1 MEERAMRSSTRS
13 DRPRR
18 STAALIVLTLTVA
31 SLAVACGSGAAA
43 PNSAR
48 GGVSEA
54 AGGPVAAASAGP
66 ASAPEDNG
74 SGSGGGTSSGSG
86 GNAVGVFN
94 DAKIVRTG
102 SLQLTVDNVA
112 RALTGARDAIRGL
125 GGYIGASQQE
135 QNGDQTLASVTYR
148 IPVGRWEEALDA
160 VRALGTEVG
169 EKTDAT
175 EVTGQVV
182 DLAARI
188 RNLKASEA
196 ALVGYAA
203 GAPKV
208 ADLLEIQAR
217 LTDTRGQIEQ
227 LTAQQTQ
234 LEDQVAMA
242 TLTVTFGTEVVAVI
256 ETAQRWDP
264 ATEVDR
270 ATATLIAVGQALASI
285 AIVFVIVW
293 LPLILGVL
301 LIAAIVLALTRRL
314 GFSRPTRMPP
324 LSPPPTSAEL

>member
-1 MEERAMRSSTRS
+1 MRSSPRDRRADRS
-13 DRPRR
+13 V
-18 STAALIVLTLTVA
+18 AALIVLTLTLA
-31 SLAVACGSGAAA
+31 SLAVACGGAASAPNRAATGGGAAA
-43 PNSAR
+43 PA
-48 GGVSEA
+48 
-54 AGGPVAAASAGP
+54 AAASAGP
-66 ASAPEDNG
+66 AQPPDDGSSAGGGG
-74 SGSGGGTSSGSG
+74 SGSAAG
-86 GNAVGVFN
+86 GNTVAIFN
-94 DAKIVRTG
+94 DAKIIRTG

-112 RALTGARDAIRGL
+112 RALTSARDAIRGL

-135 QNGDQTLASVTYR
+135 GNDKQTVASVTYR

-160 VRALGTEVG
+160 IRALGTEVA
-169 EKTDAT
+169 EKTDAS
-175 EVTGQVV
+175 EVTGQIV
-182 DLAARI
+182 DIAARV

-203 GAPKV
+203 QAPKV

-242 TLTVTFGTEVVAVI
+242 TLTVTFGTEVVAVV

-264 ATEVDR
+264 ASEVDR
-270 ATATLIAVGQALASI
+270 ATATLIGVGQALVSI

-301 LIAAIVLALTRRL
+301 LIAAIVLVLGRRI
-314 GFSRPTRMPP
+314 GFGRPTRMPP
-324 LSPPPTSAEL
+324 LSQPPTSAES